1 MRTLRILLP
10 ASIALA
16 GLLLPMTMV
25 QAKPEFAKKEKKGCV
40 FCHVTNGKKELNHTG
55 DYYKEKHTLEGY
67 TPKS

>member
-1 MRTLRILLP
+1 MRTLRYILP

-16 GLLLPMTMV
+16 GFLLPMATM
-25 QAKPEFAKKEKKGCV
+25 QAKPEFSKKEKKSCT
-40 FCHVTNGKKELNHTG
+40 FCHVAAGKKELNPAG

>member
-25 QAKPEFAKKEKKGCV
+25 QAKPEFSKKEKKGCV
-40 FCHVTNGKKELNHTG
+40 FCHVANGKKELNPAG
-55 DYYKEKHTLEGY
+55 DYYKEKHTLKGY
-67 TPKS
+67 TPKL